1 MALTVEATVA
11 LAVARPSARTNSLK
25 PRDTHTESTTALVAN
40 CPCPV
45 VNCPCRTPC
54 ALLYTALSL
63 VCLAVTSAGRLPK
76 SAPPGSSRS
85 AAAHPV
91 EVRMSTRCRA
101 ASKRD
106 MHASILRT
114 CSAGTPIQTT
124 FVPVRTCVTGPLRW
138 AAAHSHAGLL
148 LEHPARNVPLQRRS
162 LKLCALAAAKKVVD
176 IEAQKLVCSHTC
188 TCVRRHARA
197 SACE

>member
-25 PRDTHTESTTALVAN
+25 PRDAHTESTTALVAN

-45 VNCPCRTPC
+45 VNCPCRTRC
-54 ALLYTALSL
+54 ALLYSALSL

-76 SAPPGSSRS
+76 SAPPRSSRS

-106 MHASILRT
+106 MHASIVRT
-114 CSAGTPIQTT
+114 CSAGTPIQAT
-124 FVPVRTCVTGPLRW
+124 FVPVRTCVTGPLSW
-138 AAAHSHAGLL
+138 AAGHSGVL

-162 LKLCALAAAKKVVD
+162 LKLRRALPAAEEVVD
-176 IEAQKLVCSHTC
+176 VEAQKLVYSHTC